1 MKSIK
6 TKLVVFLGA
15 LIGAICIGLGAISF
29 VSSSNALESNLSTTL
44 PEIAE
49 QTASNIEGRIQGKL
63 SSLES
68 IAAREDIKDPN
79 NSWENKKNILTNEV
93 KRLGNLKLGIAD
105 KNGDINY
112 TDGRVSNVKDRENFI
127 KALSGKASAS
137 DPTVSKAD
145 GSIVVSYAVP
155 IKYNNEIVGVLLSL
169 VDGND
174 LSELTNKVKVGQTG
188 YAFMIKNDGV
198 TIANPNKDLVIQM
211 ENMIEN
217 AKNDPKLQPM
227 AEIWTK
233 MVSGKE
239 GIDQYNYDGTDKYI
253 GYAPVEGTGWSVGVL
268 VTKNEIL
275 SQLNSLKIA
284 IIVSSIIF
292 ILIGFSIMYIIA
304 NSIAKGI
311 KLTSNH
317 LDLLA
322 EGNLSEEISTKY
334 LNVKDE
340 IGHMTNSMKRMQD
353 SLRIMIGKIKN
364 NSSDINLQSENLA
377 SVSEEIASVSQNVAE
392 AITQIAK
399 GTSDQSEDLSNIT
412 DILDEFSN
420 ELSNMVNEIH
430 VIDSNSRGISLM
442 ANESSN
448 EMNQLNQSVTN
459 ISISFKEFDNKITG
473 LGKDINK
480 INEITNLINSIAE
493 QTNLLALNAAIEAAR
508 AGESGKGFSVV
519 AEEIR
524 KLAEQSKESS
534 ENINKLINVISSNT
548 EIIVHDSV
556 AMDNELIN
564 QVTII
569 DNSITSFKK
578 IIVAVD
584 EVIPKIDTVKNSAE
598 KIEQDKN
605 AILNRIDGL
614 ASISVEVS
622 ASSEEISA
630 SSEEMSASTEEVASA
645 SETLSK
651 MTNEMINE
659 VNKFKI

>member
-6 TKLVVFLGA
+6 TKLVVFLGV
-15 LIGAICIGLGAISF
+15 LIGVICIGLGIISF
-29 VSSSNALESNLSTTL
+29 ISSSNALESNLSTTL

-79 NSWENKKNILTNEV
+79 NSWENKKNILINEV

-105 KNGDINY
+105 KDGNINY
-112 TDGRVSNVKDRENFI
+112 TDGRVSNVKDRENFK
-127 KALSGKASAS
+127 KALSGESSAS

-155 IKYNNEIVGVLLSL
+155 IKYNNEIVGVLISL

-174 LSELTNKVKVGQTG
+174 LSELTNKVKIGQTG

-217 AKNDPKLQPM
+217 ANNDPKLQPM

-233 MVSGKE
+233 MASGKR
-239 GIDQYNYDGTDKYI
+239 GIDQYNYDGIDKYI

-275 SQLNSLKIA
+275 SQLNSLKISV
-284 IIVSSIIF
+284 IVSSILF
-292 ILIGFSIMYIIA
+292 LLIGFSIMYIISS
-304 NSIAKGI
+304 NIARRI
-311 KLTSNH
+311 KSTSEHLELLTEG
-317 LDLLA
+317 DL
-322 EGNLSEEISTKY
+322 SKDISLKY
-334 LNVKDE
+334 LKLKDE
-340 IGHMTNSMKRMQD
+340 VGHMTNAMKRMQE
-353 SLRIMIGKIKN
+353 SLGKMIGRIKE
-364 NSSDINLQSENLA
+364 NSSNINFQSESL
-377 SVSEEIASVSQNVAE
+377 SSISKDIASVSQNVAE
-392 AITQIAK
+392 AITEVAK
-399 GTSDQSEDLSNIT
+399 GTSEQSQELSNIT
-412 DILDEFSN
+412 DILDEFSS

-430 VIDSNSRGISLM
+430 VIDSNSRGISSM
-442 ANESSN
+442 ANGSSN
-448 EMNQLNQSVTN
+448 EMDQLNQSVTN
-459 ISISFKEFDNKITG
+459 ISDSFKEFRAKITG
-473 LGKDINK
+473 LGNGINK

-508 AGESGKGFSVV
+508 AGEAGKGFSVV

-534 ENINKLINVISSNT
+534 ESINKLTNVISSNT
-548 EIIVHDSV
+548 DIIIYDSIN
-556 AMDNELIN
+556 MDNELIN
-564 QVTII
+564 QVKII
-569 DNSITSFKK
+569 ENTITSFQK
-578 IIVAVD
+578 IIVAVN
-584 EVIPKIDTVKNSAE
+584 EVIPKIETVKESAE
-598 KIEQDKN
+598 KIEKDKHT
-605 AILNRIDGL
+605 ILNRIDGV

-630 SSEEMSASTEEVASA
+630 SSEEMSASIQEVALA
-645 SETLSK
+645 SEILNK
-651 MTNEMINE
+651 MTDEMINE
-659 VNKFKI
+659 VNKFRI